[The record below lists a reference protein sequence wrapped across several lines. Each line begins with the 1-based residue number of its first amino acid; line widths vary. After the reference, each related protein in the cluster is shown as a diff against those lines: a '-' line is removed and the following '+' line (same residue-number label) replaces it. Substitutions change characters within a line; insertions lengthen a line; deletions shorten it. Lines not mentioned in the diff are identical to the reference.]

1 MYVTVAPE
9 RDWKVRYEDREENW
23 TTKSERCLVRCM
35 TAMVGSLM
43 MCIRRAGRGRCI
55 TLTTIKQLYPQT
67 GFMEVWREDGRWTE
81 RDSIVASRGGRELS
95 VRSLDKHFDG
105 GYNDHTSEP
114 SHHIPDLY
122 AMAGAVWTT
131 QESDRV
137 IARILYRGSSY
148 LPNSNPSEL
157 SSPLFESLT
166 LYIPAAPRPLHTSA
180 LGAQTKKC
188 IKSLTMKH
196 TKVTTPFVK
205 HQWIKDG
212 REVKRWCDE
221 GVLREFGGAEEEIKQ
236 VEWEDG

>member
-9 RDWKVRYEDREENW
+9 RDWEVRYEDREENW

-55 TLTTIKQLYPQT
+55 ML
-67 GFMEVWREDGRWTE
+67 VWREDVLLAE
-81 RDSIVASRGGRELS
+81 VGG
-95 VRSLDKHFDG
+95 RSLDKCFDVLCPTTVTCLIG

-122 AMAGAVWTT
+122 AMAGAAWTT

-137 IARILYRGSSY
+137 IARILYWGSSY
-148 LPNSNPSEL
+148 VPNSNPSEL

-166 LYIPAAPRPLHTSA
+166 LYIPTAPRPLHTSA
-180 LGAQTKKC
+180 LGVQTKKC
-188 IKSLTMKH
+188 IRSLTMNIQ
-196 TKVTTPFVK
+196 KVTTPFVK

-212 REVKRWCDE
+212 REVVFEMIVKVKRWCDE
-221 GVLREFGGAEEEIKQ
+221 GMLRDKAGGVGRWIGGFGGD
-236 VEWEDG
+236 WR